1 MVSLIKDTECM
12 LAVPPSFR
20 PSVLSSDL
28 PALILFSLP
37 LSLYLPSEIEV
48 GRTEMS
54 GQMSDIFVPAEVAVA
69 GDIFK
74 MSPLPLLS
82 RSQSSLHLASS
93 FFHSRLSIELPLFHF
108 PVGEVGVV
116 VDPNEK

>member
-1 MVSLIKDTECM
+1 M
-12 LAVPPSFR
+12 LSRPHSVR

-54 GQMSDIFVPAEVAVA
+54 GQMSDIFVPAAA
-69 GDIFK
+69 AARSGTYLK
-74 MSPLPLLS
+74 CPLCLFLKKS
-82 RSQSSLHLASS
+82 VISSSSQFL
-93 FFHSRLSIELPLFHF
+93 HSRLSIEPPLFHF